1 VDAITLAPQV
11 VPNLHLSRLQ
21 DLIRVQMPPKQ
32 AAAFQTIALHQQVR
46 RLVVAG
52 DRLIHTQDRR
62 HLPTHRLS
70 LLDLVAMVLTV
81 FILTDGAQDHRWTTD
96 IPQLPII
103 SKHLRMLTP
112 IDAEA

>member
-1 VDAITLAPQV
+1 MLAPQV
-11 VPNLHLSRLQ
+11 VPNLHLLHPQ

-32 AAAFQTIALHQQVR
+32 AAACQTIALHQRVR

-52 DRLIHTQDRR
+52 DRLIHIRDRR

-81 FILTDGAQDHRWTTD
+81 FIPTDGVQDHRRTTD
-96 IPQLPII
+96 ILRLPTI
-103 SKHLRMLTP
+103 SKHLRTLTP